1 MKDVFAR
8 LGADFFSTIVFL
20 AIYLATDNV
29 LLATGVAIAGAIAQ
43 VIYSRIK
50 GKELGYM
57 TWASLA
63 LVIVLGSATL
73 LTHDPRFVLA
83 KPAIGHF
90 AIGAIMLKRGWMLRY
105 LPPIVTETIPEY
117 VTFAGYA
124 WAALMFVL
132 GAGTI
137 GVAMTGDMK
146 LWTFYVTVVL
156 VGAKI
161 AAFAIQYVA
170 FRILVGSRLRAAAR
184 APEQYAS
191 KGRLRRLGLCGEIG
205 YTADRVWRDLA
216 NHSGLPG
223 RNVGETKMA
232 VDGNWN
238 ITMSTPMGERKATLT
253 LLSLRR
259 HADGHAGRRR
269 QFHRNLRRRHQR
281 RRRQLEG
288 LDHQPDAADPRVH
301 RQGLRRQHV
310 RRNGHRPDGQLPVHR
325 DAGVS
330 PMARRPCASS
340 FLIHAQDDFAFDR
353 RSRLAGGRGD
363 RANAGLPV
371 SNQICIASAA
381 GIARRRS
388 LPERSRRHRAR
399 QSPRRRHQARRRIWR
414 RYRRARRSAICR
426 YP

>member
-29 LLATGVAIAGAIAQ
+29 LLATGVAIAGAMAQ
-43 VIYSRIK
+43 VIYSRVK

-90 AIGAIMLKRGWMLRY
+90 AIGVIMLKRGWMLRY

-124 WAALMFVL
+124 WAALMFAL

-170 FRILVGSRLRAAAR
+170 FRLLGRQPASAPPPS
-184 APEQYAS
+184 APEN
-191 KGRLRRLGLCGEIG
+191 
-205 YTADRVWRDLA
+205 T
-216 NHSGLPG
+216 
-223 RNVGETKMA
+223 
-232 VDGNWN
+232 
-238 ITMSTPMGERKATLT
+238 
-253 LLSLRR
+253 
-259 HADGHAGRRR
+259 R
-269 QFHRNLRRRHQR
+269 QK
-281 RRRQLEG
+281 
-288 LDHQPDAADPRVH
+288 DA
-301 RQGLRRQHV
+301 
-310 RRNGHRPDGQLPVHR
+310 
-325 DAGVS
+325 
-330 PMARRPCASS
+330 
-340 FLIHAQDDFAFDR
+340 
-353 RSRLAGGRGD
+353 
-363 RANAGLPV
+363 
-371 SNQICIASAA
+371 
-381 GIARRRS
+381 
-388 LPERSRRHRAR
+388 
-399 QSPRRRHQARRRIWR
+399 
-414 RYRRARRSAICR
+414 
-426 YP
+426 